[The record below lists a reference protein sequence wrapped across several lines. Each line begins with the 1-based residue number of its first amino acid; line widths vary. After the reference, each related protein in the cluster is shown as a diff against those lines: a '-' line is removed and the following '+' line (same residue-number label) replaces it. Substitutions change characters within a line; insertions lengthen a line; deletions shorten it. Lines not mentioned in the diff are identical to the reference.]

1 METIF
6 QRFQTIRKMKDRLHS
21 ILLVIAILL
30 MTASWLVLYCSKT
43 EPNIE
48 KVDTVFTTKTDT
60 LWKDTTIIEKQIVPK
75 IIEKVKTDTVFS
87 ENGDTIQLVTE
98 SKTYEKRLISDKDT
112 ADLKIYTTGINTAL
126 DSLKMRLRT
135 HTEVV
140 TNTVEVTKY
149 VEKKKTVWD
158 KISIGLQ
165 GGYGYGF
172 QYKGFEPYVGVG
184 VAVNL

>member
-1 METIF
+1 
-6 QRFQTIRKMKDRLHS
+6 MKDRLHS

-43 EPNIE
+43 EQNIE

-60 LWKDTTIIEKQIVPK
+60 LWHDTTIVKKEYVPTIVEKIQI
-75 IIEKVKTDTVFS
+75 DTVYDD
-87 ENGDTIQLVTE
+87 NGDTIQLIVE
-98 SKTYEKRLISDKDT
+98 AKKWEDSIVSNKDT
-112 ADLKIYTTGINTAL
+112 AYLQIFTTGIKTSL

>member
-1 METIF
+1 MT
-6 QRFQTIRKMKDRLHS
+6 KMKNS
-21 ILLVIAILL
+21 IWIYAILVLISLLVLAGMVWCTYQYPREVI
-30 MTASWLVLYCSKT
+30 KT
-43 EPNIE
+43 
-48 KVDTVFTTKTDT
+48 DTVITVTHDT
-60 LWKDTTIIEKQIVPK
+60 LWKDTTIVEKQLVPK
-75 IIEKVKTDTVFS
+75 IIEKTKIDTVFS
-87 ENGDTIQLVTE
+87 NAGDTIQLVTE

-112 ADLKIYTTGINTAL
+112 ADLKIYTTGIYTSL

-165 GGYGYGF
+165 GGYGYAF
-172 QYKGFEPYVGVG
+172 KSKEFSPYVGIG
-184 VAVNL
+184 LAVNL

>member
-1 METIF
+1 METTF
-6 QRFQTIRKMKDRLHS
+6 QRFQTIRKMKDKLIY
-21 ILLVIAILL
+21 ILAALLSGMIAFCV
-30 MTASWLVLYCSKT
+30 MKSCFGTP
-43 EPNIE
+43 PNIE

-60 LWKDTTIIEKQIVPK
+60 LWKYTTIIEKQIVPK

-98 SKTYEKRLISDKDT
+98 SKTYEKSIVSDKDT
-112 ADLKIYTTGINTAL
+112 ADLKIYTTGINTSL

>member
-1 METIF
+1 
-6 QRFQTIRKMKDRLHS
+6 MKNNVIY
-21 ILLVIAILL
+21 ILAALLSGMIAFCV
-30 MTASWLVLYCSKT
+30 MKSCFGT

-60 LWKDTTIIEKQIVPK
+60 IFKDTTIIEKQIVPK

-87 ENGDTIQLVTE
+87 KNGDTIQLVTE

-112 ADLKIYTTGINTAL
+112 ADLKIYATGINTSL

-140 TNTVEVTKY
+140 TNTVEVTKI
-149 VEKKKTVWD
+149 VERKKTVWD
-158 KISIGLQ
+158 RFSIGLQ
-165 GGYGYGF
+165 GGYGYAIKSKEF
-172 QYKGFEPYVGVG
+172 SPYVGIG
-184 VAVNL
+184 LAVNL